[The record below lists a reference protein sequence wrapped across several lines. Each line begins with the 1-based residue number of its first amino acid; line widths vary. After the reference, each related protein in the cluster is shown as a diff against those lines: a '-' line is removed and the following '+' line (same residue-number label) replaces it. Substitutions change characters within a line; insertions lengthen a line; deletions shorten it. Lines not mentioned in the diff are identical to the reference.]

1 MESKNIILILI
12 VIIVI
17 LAAAIGVA
25 LLNPANAKNPV
36 QVKITSENSQNEG
49 GEVSIKLTDMNK
61 TAIAKQI
68 VNVTVTDSNGNIV
81 VDDLVK
87 TDSKGK
93 GKLDMDL
100 KKGEYVVNAT
110 YGGNDNYTG
119 NTTSQKLTINDI
131 VEANPVVES
140 SSQSQSTT
148 HIVMGE
154 DGYYARIDDNGNI
167 LEDLGPSKKY
177 HPDDPNAVDYPD
189 AEPMWKYIDK
199 SQG

>member
-148 HIVMGE
+148 HILMGK

>member
-1 MESKNIILILI
+1 MENKHIIIILLA
-12 VIIVI
+12 IIVV

-25 LLNPANAKNPV
+25 LLNPTNAKEPM
-36 QVKITSENSQNEG
+36 QVKITSEDSQNEG
-49 GEVSIKLTDMNK
+49 GEGSIKLTDMNK

-68 VNVTVTDSNGNIV
+68 VNVTVTDSDGNVV
-81 VDDLVK
+81 VDEVVK

-100 KKGEYVVNAT
+100 KKGTYTVNVT
-110 YGGNDNYTG
+110 YGGNDNYSANG
-119 NTTSQKLTINDI
+119 TSQELTINDV
-131 VEANPVVES
+131 VEANPVAES
-140 SSQSQSTT
+140 SSQSGSTT

-167 LEDLGPSKKY
+167 LDDLGPSKKY

>member
-1 MESKNIILILI
+1 MENKHIIIILLA
-12 VIIVI
+12 IIVV

-25 LLNPANAKNPV
+25 LLNPTNAKEPM
-36 QVKITSENSQNEG
+36 QVKITSEDSQNEG

-68 VNVTVTDSNGNIV
+68 VNVTVTDSDGNVV
-81 VDDLVK
+81 VDEVVK

-100 KKGEYVVNAT
+100 KKGTYTVNVT
-110 YGGNDNYTG
+110 YGGNDNYSANG
-119 NTTSQKLTINDI
+119 TSQELTINDV
-131 VEANPVVES
+131 VEANPVAES
-140 SSQSQSTT
+140 SSQSGSTT

-167 LEDLGPSKKY
+167 LDDLGPSKKY